1 MKLVRRL
8 GNSPPQGFPSSGF
21 FLAEETAMNGKSIK
35 EVRQN
40 ETIEADRF
48 GSACLY
54 SLSR

>member
-1 MKLVRRL
+1 
-8 GNSPPQGFPSSGF
+8 
-21 FLAEETAMNGKSIK
+21 MNGKSIK